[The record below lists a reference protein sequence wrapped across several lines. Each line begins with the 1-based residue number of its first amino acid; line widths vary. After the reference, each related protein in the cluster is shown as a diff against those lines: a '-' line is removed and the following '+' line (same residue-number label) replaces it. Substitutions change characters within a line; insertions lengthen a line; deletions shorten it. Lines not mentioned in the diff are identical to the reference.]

1 MEHTAYQHVRVLTL
15 VLAII
20 KIKYFLNDDL
30 SLNTCL
36 SYLKTSLGRLC
47 SGLFFSGQLIMMSFY

>member
-1 MEHTAYQHVRVLTL
+1 MHFHSTPQRGRRQTKNNKRGELLRMEHTAYQHVRVLTL

-30 SLNTCL
+30 SLNTHV
-36 SYLKTSLGRLC
+36 
-47 SGLFFSGQLIMMSFY
+47 

>member
-30 SLNTCL
+30 SLNTHV
-36 SYLKTSLGRLC
+36 
-47 SGLFFSGQLIMMSFY
+47 